1 MEETISAIATALGE
15 GAVGIVRISGT
26 KALTLSNTIFKG
38 TEPLQAAASRHL
50 TYGHIVDEEG
60 NVVDEVLAVFM
71 PGPHSYTGEDVVE
84 IQCHG
89 GIEALKAILALTY
102 RQGAKPAEPGEFT
115 KRAFLNGRLDLS
127 EAEAVMDIINAR
139 SAQAL
144 SVAVRTQKG
153 QLSQQV
159 SKIRQGLKDLI
170 VHLEAT
176 IDYPEDDIEDVT
188 YEETEQGINKA
199 IEAITD
205 LLAHAHTGR
214 IMREGLR
221 TAIVGKPNVGKSSL
235 LNCLLKSDRA
245 IVSSVPGTTRDV
257 IEEQMLIEG
266 VPLLLADTAGL
277 RDTDDYVEKI
287 GVQKSREILADAEL
301 AIVVLDGSG
310 PLDKADREL
319 LDLVKDRERVIIINK
334 GDLPPKL
341 DKAPL
346 AAEFGASNVLEL
358 SVKTQAGVEEF
369 ITWLKNYVYG
379 QGCSVDKGIFVQ
391 NARQE
396 DLLREARQ
404 SLTEAKQGAVDHL
417 PYDCIEIDTREAMAK
432 LGEITGE
439 AVPDEVIN
447 EIFARFCLGK

>member
-15 GAVGIVRISGT
+15 GAVGIIRVSGP
-26 KALTLSNTIFKG
+26 KALALANTIFKG
-38 TEPLQAAASRHL
+38 TQALSKEEARHL

-60 NVVDEVLAVFM
+60 STVDEVLGVFM

-89 GIEALKAILALTY
+89 GVEALKSILALTY
-102 RQGAKPAEPGEFT
+102 RVGARPAEPGEFT

-127 EAEAVMDIINAR
+127 EAEAVMDIIRAR
-139 SAQAL
+139 STEAL
-144 SVAVRTQKG
+144 SVAVRAQKG
-153 QLSQQV
+153 QLSREV
-159 SKIRQGLKDLI
+159 SKIRNGLKELI

-176 IDYPEDDIEDVT
+176 IDYPEDDIEAVT
-188 YEETEQGINKA
+188 YGKVEQGITTALGA
-199 IEAITD
+199 IDE

-277 RDTDDYVEKI
+277 RDTEDYVEKI

-301 AIVVLDGSG
+301 AIVVLDGST
-310 PLDKADREL
+310 PLDKYDREL
-319 LDLVKDRERVIIINK
+319 LDLVKTRERVIIINK
-334 GDLPPKL
+334 GDLPSQLAKG
-341 DKAPL
+341 PL
-346 AAEFGASNVLEL
+346 VKEFGAKNVLEL
-358 SVKTQAGVEEF
+358 SVKTQEGVSNF
-369 ITWLKNYVYG
+369 IEWLRDYVYG

-391 NARQE
+391 NTRQE
-396 DLLREARQ
+396 DLLRAGKKCLLEA
-404 SLTEAKQGAVDHL
+404 LEGAKGQL
-417 PYDCIEIDTREAMAK
+417 PYDCIEIDTRAAMAK

>member
-15 GAVGIVRISGT
+15 GAVGIIRISGP
-26 KALTLSNTIFKG
+26 KALDLANSIFQGKGPLSLK
-38 TEPLQAAASRHL
+38 AARHL
-50 TYGHIVDEEG
+50 TYGHIVDEEK
-60 NVVDEVLAVFM
+60 NIVDEVLAVFM

-89 GIEALKAILALTY
+89 GVEALKCILALTY
-102 RQGAKPAEPGEFT
+102 RVGAQPAEPGEFT
-115 KRAFLNGRLDLS
+115 KRAFLNGRLDLT
-127 EAEAVMDIINAR
+127 EAEAVMDIIRAR
-139 SAQAL
+139 SSQAL
-144 SVAVRTQKG
+144 SVAIRAQKG
-153 QLSQQV
+153 QLSRQV
-159 SKIRQGLKDLI
+159 SIIRKGLKDLI

-176 IDYPEDDIEDVT
+176 IDYPEDDIEAVT
-188 YEETEQGINKA
+188 YGKVAEGIGTAMGA
-199 IEAITD
+199 IDE

-266 VPLLLADTAGL
+266 VPLILADTAGL
-277 RDTDDYVEKI
+277 RETEDYVEKI

-310 PLDKADREL
+310 PLDKSDREL
-319 LDLVKDRERVIIINK
+319 LDLIKNKEHVIIINK
-334 GDLPPKL
+334 GDLPAQL
-341 DKAPL
+341 DKTPL
-346 AAEFGASNVLEL
+346 EQEYGKDNILEL
-358 SVKTQAGVEEF
+358 SVKTGEGVQNF
-369 ITWLKNYVYG
+369 IEWLQSYVYG
-379 QGCSVDKGIFVQ
+379 QEGSAEKGIFVQ

-396 DLLREARQ
+396 DLLREARACL
-404 SLTEAKQGAVDHL
+404 SEARQGAHDQL